1 MFLLFSLISLLLSFI
16 PSILLSFIPSILLS
30 FFPSFLLSLL
40 FLTALDEAKVEQDL
54 MRRQHLKLEI
64 EAFKQRK
71 RARLRKAAQEK
82 IVVQDVT
89 KRHYQVKFRELPD
102 EKYRKDKPDKML
114 QEREMDLE
122 DLNARRKIAKEKRR
136 ASMMKLNN
144 AHQKEEE
151 ERKKIEEKL
160 RMADNPLDKLSIKLH
175 YELRTN
181 LTKLSDIFSQMDK
194 DGSGSLTYKEFRK
207 GLFNVGIKLNTKET
221 KILCEGLDT
230 DKSGEIEYK
239 EVSRFL
245 AQTKNGEESAAMQIQ
260 ARIRARKVNTKTLAQ
275 KRAEFE
281 AAKAAKFQAE
291 LRAKEKA
298 WDEKQARLANDGE

>member
-1 MFLLFSLISLLLSFI
+1 
-16 PSILLSFIPSILLS
+16 
-30 FFPSFLLSLL
+30 
-40 FLTALDEAKVEQDL
+40 
-54 MRRQHLKLEI
+54 
-64 EAFKQRK
+64 
-71 RARLRKAAQEK
+71 
-82 IVVQDVT
+82 
-89 KRHYQVKFRELPD
+89 
-102 EKYRKDKPDKML
+102 
-114 QEREMDLE
+114 
-122 DLNARRKIAKEKRR
+122 
-136 ASMMKLNN
+136 
-144 AHQKEEE
+144 
-151 ERKKIEEKL
+151 
-160 RMADNPLDKLSIKLH
+160 LH

-181 LTKLSDIFSQMDK
+181 LTKLSDIFSRMDK